1 MDVEGGGIYNN
12 GSLQLIASSVDGNT
26 TSGGSSFGGGIHS
39 EGGPLIVTDSSIRGN
54 VGGGNQQDA
63 GGGIDCGD
71 SVLTLLR
78 STVSGNF
85 AFGAPP
91 PFPGVGG
98 GISGC
103 SGTIVNSTISGNHAI
118 AGEAIVVF
126 GGTLTFS
133 NSTVD
138 GDIETGGGQTLVFR
152 NTIVARCRN
161 DLGGGF
167 TTVADDYNLD
177 ASDTCNMSG
186 TDLRGVDPLLGPLAD
201 NGGPT
206 QTRMPQP
213 GSPASDAG
221 NPGVA
226 GSGGLAC
233 EATDQ
238 RGVARPVGP
247 RCDIG
252 AFEGLQTG
260 TTNTTT
266 STTTTTTSTS
276 TTTTILC
283 GPAPLGGCQPALGQK
298 SKLTLKNLTDDTK
311 DRLSW
316 SWTSSDAVLGA
327 FFGIPW
333 RGRPTTW
340 SASTTREA
348 CGSTQRR
355 PPAGRAG
362 RNPAGGAPELRSS
375 STPTSCSIRTAC

>member
-1 MDVEGGGIYNN
+1 MSRAAGSYND
-12 GSLQLIASSVDGNT
+12 GSLQLIASTVDGNT
-26 TSGGSSFGGGIHS
+26 TSAARVRRSGAGSTVRVVHS
-39 EGGPLIVTDSSIRGN
+39 SSPTAASVTTSRG
-54 VGGGNQQDA
+54 VDWPGSRTPAA
-63 GGGIDCGD
+63 GSTAAD

-85 AFGAPP
+85 ALGAPP
-91 PFPGVGG
+91 VSPGVGG

-118 AGEAIVVF
+118 FGDGIFVD

-133 NSTVD
+133 NSTIADNIEAD
-138 GDIETGGGQTLVFR
+138 GGETVVFR
-152 NTIVARCRN
+152 NTIVARCSN
-161 DLGGGF
+161 NLGDGF

-260 TTNTTT
+260 STSTTT
-266 STTTTTTSTS
+266 STTTTTTTTS
-276 TTTTILC
+276 TTTTTLC
-283 GPAPLGGCQPALGQK
+283 SPAPQTGCQPALAQK
-298 SKLTLKNLTDDTK
+298 SKLTLKNLPDDAK

-316 SWTSSDAVLGA
+316 SWTSSDAVLH
-327 FFGIPW
+327 
-333 RGRPTTW
+333 
-340 SASTTREA
+340 
-348 CGSTQRR
+348 GSFDD
-355 PPAGRAG
+355 PVAGPIDYVVCLYDQGGLKLDAKA
-362 RNPAGGAPELRSS
+362 PAGGTCRKTQAVPV
-375 STPTSCSIRTAC
+375 RTVVSR